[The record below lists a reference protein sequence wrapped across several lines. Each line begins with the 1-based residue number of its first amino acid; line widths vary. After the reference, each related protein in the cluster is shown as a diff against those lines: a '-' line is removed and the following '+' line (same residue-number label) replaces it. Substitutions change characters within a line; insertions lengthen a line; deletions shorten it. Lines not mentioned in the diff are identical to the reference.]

1 MKILVTGGAGFI
13 GSHIVDAYIE
23 LGHDVTIVDNLSTG
37 TVENVNPRANFYQ
50 LDINDPEIEKIF
62 EKEKFDVVNHHAAQ
76 IDVRISVSDPL
87 FDAKTNILGSL
98 RLYQYSV
105 KTKVKKIIF
114 ASSGGTVYGEQ
125 KYFPADEEHSLNPCS
140 PYGISKLTNELYL
153 SFFKAIYGLDFVAL
167 RYSNVYGPRQN
178 PKGEAGVVAIFTVK
192 MLQNEQP
199 IIYGDGTATRDY
211 IYISDVVRANVISLE
226 SFVSGAFNISTGI
239 ETDVNTIFRKI
250 KNLTDSKVD
259 EFHGPA
265 KPGEIQRSCLSYQKF
280 EKLTGWKP
288 LVSLDEGLRLTKE
301 FFQTQLKV

>member
-23 LGHDVTIVDNLSTG
+23 LGHDVTIIDNLSTG

-98 RLYQYSV
+98 LLYQYSV

-301 FFQTQLKV
+301 FFQTQLKA

>member
-23 LGHDVTIVDNLSTG
+23 LGHDVTIIDNLSTG

-301 FFQTQLKV
+301 FFQTQLKA